1 MMTKDNTSGPDLPGD
16 LLMEAARR
24 IEALE
29 AGTATLAKRLCD
41 ALARLEDADRR
52 VEEEREACAKI
63 AEHFTGN
70 LWDADENA
78 LARRITDAIRS
89 REQVSDSSTA
99 CSTAPSPI
107 GLADEEV
114 VLAMILRPFMECCE
128 QFCPCATPH
137 KGCQCMNAAV
147 AISTHLHAQRKASDV
162 SDGDLGVPGPTSG
175 PAVPGQSRRIP
186 RAPLQT
192 CAAGSVPEGWKL
204 VPVEATDEMVRAAR
218 AAHEGAPYLP
228 MTLYQSMI
236 AASPSPP
243 VIESGECG
251 LTYQHYRTPDEVA
264 RRWKHALDLHRE
276 HVEHLFSEY
285 EKGTISLGEVKHRA
299 MMLISPISDQDLRL
313 ATDEAVGIAEEL
325 HRESQTVGGEKAD
338 A

>member
-1 MMTKDNTSGPDLPGD
+1 MPEIN
-16 LLMEAARR
+16 EADK
-24 IEALE
+24 EALTAALVVLQRKGVPSDTLE
-29 AGTATLAKRLCD
+29 MLTHGDGRGTIAPG
-41 ALARLEDADRR
+41 ALNE
-52 VEEEREACAKI
+52 
-63 AEHFTGN
+63 
-70 LWDADENA
+70 
-78 LARRITDAIRS
+78 AIRAAL
-89 REQVSDSSTA
+89 R
-99 CSTAPSPI
+99 APSHI

-114 VLAMILRPFMECCE
+114 ALAMILRPFMECCE

-137 KGCQCMNAAV
+137 KGCQCRNAAV
-147 AISTHLHAQRKASDV
+147 AISAHLRAQRKASDEI
-162 SDGDLGVPGPTSG
+162 SPEAASEQHTSSHEHM
-175 PAVPGQSRRIP
+175 ASV
-186 RAPLQT
+186 QT
-192 CAAGSVPEGWKL
+192 CAAGSVPHDQRIREIVSEGDGVWRTCSGCHESEDGHDVGLYSHSDVYGCKL
-204 VPVEATDEMVRAAR
+204 GGGCSECGGIGAVWDTTDYEDMGR
-218 AAHEGAPYLP
+218 EL
-228 MTLYQSMI
+228 S
-236 AASPSPP
+236 ASPSPP